1 MQSNLSFV
9 SLRAVRRLETGDWSQ
24 LVAPFAGQQRVP
36 PVPWPKTKRGGQVP
50 ASVEVH
56 PFCMEIDLAIGKLGG
71 GVRGLG
77 WLSQAR
83 AIGLAECYICS
94 KWSRCQGLT
103 VVLQAASKHNRKK
116 KKKKRHTVDRESVAN
131 NTAARKDSRLQKGLA
146 NGCRRG
152 RDSHPPPVMP
162 AQNGRAELSKRCMT
176 R

>member
-116 KKKKRHTVDRESVAN
+116 KKKKKGTLWTGNLWPTTPRRERIQGCKRGWPMGVGVAETATRH
-131 NTAARKDSRLQKGLA
+131 
-146 NGCRRG
+146 
-152 RDSHPPPVMP
+152 P
-162 AQNGRAELSKRCMT
+162 
-176 R
+176 